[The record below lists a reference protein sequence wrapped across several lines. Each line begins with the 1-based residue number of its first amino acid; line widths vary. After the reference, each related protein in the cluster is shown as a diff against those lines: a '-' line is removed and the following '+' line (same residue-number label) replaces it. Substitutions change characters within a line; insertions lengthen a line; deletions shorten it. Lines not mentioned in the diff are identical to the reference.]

1 MNILKSRVLCSYAHR
16 RCYSYFSNA
25 FNELASQT
33 PQFQRNPT
41 IGNNLDFDVLADRDN
56 TNVDFMESLLRLRY
70 VHNYK
75 IVTCLHILY
84 NTYIIHIRKQKECSI
99 APLLP
104 NIAVKRLLEHT
115 SPQEVTTV
123 LRNPLQFGVFIDE
136 FTGCHLI
143 DIMLNSGNAHEA
155 AQVAAVL
162 IERGLCKNELVA
174 SLSLQSFYS
183 FLKNYTPKQQEKIE
197 QNVEKVGFKYF
208 QNKN

>member
-1 MNILKSRVLCSYAHR
+1 MNILKSRALCSYAHR
-16 RCYSYFSNA
+16 RCYSYFSSA

-33 PQFQRNPT
+33 PQFQRKPT

-70 VHNYK
+70 ARNYK
-75 IVTCLHILY
+75 LVSCLH
-84 NTYIIHIRKQKECSI
+84 TYFIYIRKQKECSV

-104 NIAVKRLLEHT
+104 NIAVKRLLDHT

-183 FLKNYTPKQQEKIE
+183 FLKNYTPKQQEKSE
-197 QNVEKVGFKYF
+197 QNVEKVGS
-208 QNKN
+208 